1 MTQVDAPMANIDMNA
16 NFCFPIP
23 QQLQNARVKLVPFN
37 VRVSQRAGVN
47 TNPPQTAQHAPAFYA
62 AATDDVYTYL
72 PWGPFPT
79 PADFVS
85 TVIEQ
90 RIAPDPGIALFAIL
104 DRESVTEDG
113 DGALAGTIG
122 LLNTSAPLLS
132 TELGFV
138 ITLPRF
144 QRTHVTSNAAGLL
157 LHWLLDTPA
166 RGGLG
171 LRRVVWKANALNDGS
186 VRAAERMGFRREALM
201 RWDRVLPA
209 WKTEA
214 MGGNGGG
221 VRAGDPR
228 EGCFGGD
235 SVVLG
240 LCWDDWEDGGREK
253 VDAIMQRRG
262 LISLRT
268 VDPQSVIHGFKDLR
282 MRTRGFSRKCPSSTK
297 EIFALAL
304 PQIHSHPHP
313 TPANLPPK
321 LILPPSQAATSG
333 LRTYRITQPVPFLYY
348 RPASGPSPASGS
360 ARGEKFKEALNI
372 ETTTA
377 HDHRNATR

>member
-1 MTQVDAPMANIDMNA
+1 MANIDMNA

-37 VRVSQRAGVN
+37 
-47 TNPPQTAQHAPAFYA
+47 TALHAPAFYA
-62 AATDDVYTYL
+62 AATNDVYTYL

-79 PADFVS
+79 PADFIS

-90 RIAPDPGIALFAIL
+90 RIAPDPGIALFAVL
-104 DRESVTEDG
+104 DLESPSSAADG
-113 DGALAGTIG
+113 DGELAGTIG

-157 LHWLLDTPA
+157 LHWLLDPPLPGGGGGGG
-166 RGGLG
+166 GGLG
-171 LRRVVWKANALNDGS
+171 LRRVVWKANALNGGS

-209 WKTEA
+209 WKTEG

-262 LISLRT
+262 
-268 VDPQSVIHGFKDLR
+268 
-282 MRTRGFSRKCPSSTK
+282 
-297 EIFALAL
+297 
-304 PQIHSHPHP
+304 
-313 TPANLPPK
+313 
-321 LILPPSQAATSG
+321 
-333 LRTYRITQPVPFLYY
+333 
-348 RPASGPSPASGS
+348 
-360 ARGEKFKEALNI
+360 
-372 ETTTA
+372 
-377 HDHRNATR
+377 